1 MAIRGTSRAFLWG
14 ALAIV
19 AATAAGIGA
28 AAASAFMPTNGRTTQ
43 PIGHYEFCRAHAD
56 ACKATAARPT
66 RVALTADLWRDL
78 LRINATVNST
88 IGQVTDEEQY
98 GRPEV
103 WTYPD
108 SGRGDCEDY
117 ALLKQRTLAAA
128 GWPAGTLLLTVVV
141 RTNGEGHAVLT
152 VLTDRGD
159 LILDNLDDKVR
170 VWNETDYQYV
180 KRQSEVNAGLWTGI
194 ADDRR
199 AVFTSATR

>member
-1 MAIRGTSRAFLWG
+1 G
-14 ALAIV
+14 
-19 AATAAGIGA
+19 
-28 AAASAFMPTNGRTTQ
+28 
-43 PIGHYEFCRAHAD
+43 
-56 ACKATAARPT
+56 KATAARTP
-66 RVALTADLWRDL
+66 RVVLTAELWHDL

-170 VWNETDYQYV
+170 VWNETD
-180 KRQSEVNAGLWTGI
+180 
-194 ADDRR
+194 
-199 AVFTSATR
+199 